1 MSTTSSTLTSVLSA
15 LGGSTGIDV
24 TSAVNTILAADRAP
38 ETLWKAQQA
47 KLNTQYAALNN
58 LQSESSSLTDQLS
71 SLQNIAGVLS
81 TAAATSSNSSVVT
94 ASAVPGTPS
103 SNHLIVVN
111 SLAKTASWYSAAEPN
126 SSTTLATGTFDISLG
141 GTTTST
147 QTGSGVN
154 TLDQL
159 AASIN

>member
-24 TSAVNTILAADRAP
+24 TAAVNSILAADRAP
-38 ETLWKAQQA
+38 ETSWQAQQA

-58 LQSESSSLTDQLS
+58 LQSESSSLTDQLG

-81 TAAATSSNSSVVT
+81 TVAATSSNSSIVT
-94 ASAVPGTPS
+94 ASAAPGTAS

-111 SLAKTASWYSAAEPN
+111 SLAKTASWYSAAEP
-126 SSTTLATGTFDISLG
+126 SSSATLA
-141 GTTTST
+141 
-147 QTGSGVN
+147 
-154 TLDQL
+154 
-159 AASIN
+159 